1 MTTTTKS
8 KSGKAVAAKTAG
20 SKFDFLSAPEAEI
33 KNAPEGRQPEEQQ
46 PRRGRPP
53 GKRSNPDFVS
63 TTAYIR
69 EKVREAVGLR
79 LHNEDFD
86 FSELVDKLLTD
97 WLDETGWP
105 ELTKRKK

>member
-1 MTTTTKS
+1 MTTTKP
-8 KSGKAVAAKTAG
+8 KPGKATTKTAG
-20 SKFDFLSAPEAEI
+20 SKFDFLSAPEGEI
-33 KNAPEGRQPEEQQ
+33 KSAPEGRQPEEQQ

-53 GKRSNPDFVS
+53 GKRSNPEYVS

-86 FSELVDKLLTD
+86 YSELVDQLLTD